1 MDLDH
6 PGRGAVG
13 FCCSWVT
20 VTTTEP
26 HPQLM
31 LTRFGCLKCAR
42 FFQKFPAHFRHPN
55 LNMLGC
61 PVATTVFATHQDI
74 DKAHSERPRAP
85 SIQRPSLISKIF
97 VFFRSFD
104 ERKSSMETTT
114 LDLWTCRARKPNF
127 GLVLVSV

>member
-20 VTTTEP
+20 VTSTGP
-26 HPQLM
+26 QPQLM
-31 LTRFGCLKCAR
+31 LTRFGWVECAR
-42 FFQKFPAHFRHPN
+42 FSYKNLAHSTHPN
-55 LNMLGC
+55 LNILDC
-61 PVATTVFATHQDI
+61 PVATTVFATAQDI
-74 DKAHSERPRAP
+74 GKVHSERPRTP
-85 SIQRPSLISKIF
+85 SGRRRYRISKIF